1 MKDTERG
8 IRDKELRTEIRNM
21 EQRFGMKSGKQNSIK
36 LTISKKC
43 KENLKAKTNKENKS
57 KKTIRNKR
65 KSKVPK
71 I

>member
-1 MKDTERG
+1 
-8 IRDKELRTEIRNM
+8 M

-43 KENLKAKTNKENKS
+43 KGNLKAKTNKENKS
-57 KKTIRNKR
+57 KKAIRNTR